1 MEIFLEHLAKSTAIG
16 LLFLTSYVLFLRK
29 ETYFKSN
36 RMYLLLGVL
45 SAAILPFV
53 QFTKTVFVDPEPIA
67 IGDYTVIQNT
77 QVATND
83 IVNWQA
89 VVLAI
94 YNIGV
99 AILSIRF
106 LVQLWRI
113 KTIKK
118 KGDVLL
124 DDDIKHIRTKNR
136 LSPFSFF
143 KNIFYCPTQFD
154 SEELNAIIMHEKAH
168 AKQHHSL
175 DVLFIQLV
183 CIIFW
188 FNPLAWFFKHFIK
201 QNLEYLA
208 DAAAL
213 EQVSDKKQYQY
224 LMLRQAIGTE
234 KMAITNPF
242 NNSLTKK
249 RITMLHQNQSKKMN
263 LFKLLI
269 ILPFLGLF
277 LVAFNTKTEYKV
289 KPNAE
294 TAIVKT
300 DRSFDYVIEKNTSN
314 EQLEH
319 IKMELLRN
327 NVDFSY
333 TSVRNSK
340 GEIIDLQLN
349 AVGFD
354 VGGQYFNLDYASDI
368 GKPIKDVLIYH
379 NQKKKEFFIG
389 EKDTKEQN
397 LNSKKRSAA
406 PIQSGGSNTPKKS
419 MDFSARIT
427 NITIEVDKNSTDENL
442 KKDSKFVEDNHNIK
456 IDFKGIKRNSAGEI
470 TAIKVVYDNGSGD
483 KGNYQQKKSEGI
495 SPFKIAMTFNDDG
508 LATIDILGQDELHTH
523 KNKTM
528 VWVSDD
534 GGEGEVIE
542 IKKHGPHK
550 NVWVSENGG
559 QHETIEIKTDGDN
572 EMIFLNGKKVTKEEL
587 ENGNKAEKLFIK
599 LHNDSKK
606 DSVIHIIKEVRV
618 NDENGEQIIKIKDKT
633 KNSPWK
639 VNYGVSTI
647 EIIEEDSIDLDQNF
661 KKIKIVSDVDIDEE
675 EDNVFILDLDESGDH
690 KKKVSIISDGK
701 EPLIIIDGKESTY
714 EALKKLSPDDIKTM
728 DVSKGEAAQK
738 KYGDKAQNGVIEV
751 TTKTGN

>member
-1 MEIFLEHLAKSTAIG
+1 MELFLEHLAKSTAIG
-16 LLFLTSYVLFLRK
+16 LLFLASYVLFLRK
-29 ETYFKSN
+29 ETYFRSN

-45 SAAILPFV
+45 LAAILPFV

-83 IVNWQA
+83 IVNWQT

-94 YNIGV
+94 YSIGV
-99 AILSIRF
+99 SILSIRF

-154 SEELNAIIMHEKAH
+154 TEELNAIIMHEKAH

-213 EQVSDKKQYQY
+213 EQVADKKQYQY

-249 RITMLHQNQSKKMN
+249 RITMLHQNQSKKLN
-263 LFKLLI
+263 FFKLLI
-269 ILPFLGLF
+269 ILPILGLF
-277 LVAFNTKTEYKV
+277 LVAFNTKTEFKV
-289 KPNAE
+289 RPNKEA
-294 TAIVKT
+294 TVVQK
-300 DRSFDYVIEKNTSN
+300 DVSFEYIIQNNTSN
-314 EQLEH
+314 DALQQ
-319 IKMELLRN
+319 IKAELKKEN
-327 NVDFSY
+327 IDFSFVA
-333 TSVRNSK
+333 VRNEK
-340 GEIIDLQLN
+340 TQIIDIQLHLKGTAEEN
-349 AVGFD
+349 AN
-354 VGGQYFNLDYASDI
+354 FNMEYDSNSKSPI
-368 GKPIKDVLIYH
+368 SPIKLIS
-379 NQKKKEFFIG
+379 KDAAVFIVTQDSKTTI
-389 EKDTKEQN
+389 EESTKADLKTN
-397 LNSKKRSAA
+397 ISSTKV
-406 PIQSGGSNTPKKS
+406 
-419 MDFSARIT
+419 RIT

-508 LATIDILGQDELHTH
+508 LATIDILGQEELHTH

-534 GGEGEVIE
+534 DDGEREVIE
-542 IKKHGPHK
+542 IKKHGQHK
-550 NVWVSENGG
+550 NVWVSDSGKK
-559 QHETIEIKTDGDN
+559 HKIVKIEGDGDHT
-572 EMIFLNGKKVTKEEL
+572 MIWNGMEEIGEHQDIKIVVEDGTEKYFLNGKEVEKEEL
-587 ENGNKAEKLFIK
+587 EEMEFDVILNGDEKNGDVKVHVISED
-599 LHNDSKK
+599 HKK
-606 DSVIHIIKEVRV
+606 GKDVKKYKIRV
-618 NDENGEQIIKIKDKT
+618 NKDGDTLTEQ
-633 KNSPWK
+633 
-639 VNYGVSTI
+639 V
-647 EIIEEDSIDLDQNF
+647 F
-661 KKIKIVSDVDIDEE
+661 KKVKITSDVDSNDE
-675 EDNVFILDLDESGDH
+675 DNNVFIIDLDESVDH
-690 KKKVSIISDGK
+690 QNKVSILSDGK
-701 EPLIIIDGKESTY
+701 EPLIIIDGKESSRK
-714 EALKKLSPDDIKTM
+714 EM
-728 DVSKGEAAQK
+728 DKMIGDTSKIESIEVLKGEGASK
-738 KYGDKAQNGVIEV
+738 KYGDKAKNGVIEI
-751 TTKTGN
+751 TTKKGN